1 MYRTGTRMA
10 PPDDRPDALF
20 LALQAALAGRYSL
33 ERELGRGGMGVV
45 YLARDVRLDRPVAL
59 KLLPP
64 DRAAQPEIREGF
76 LREARMAARLAHPN
90 IVSIHSVDEAGEF
103 VFYAMRHVAGESLGD
118 RLRRVGHLA
127 PHEAA
132 RILRDTAYALAYA
145 HAQGVIHRDIKP
157 DNILLDGD
165 GGPAMVTDFGIA
177 RLTDTPDAR
186 QGRVVGTPEY
196 ISPEQAAGEPV
207 DARSDLYSLGAMGF
221 HCLAGRPPFI
231 GDVNELL
238 AQHLTQAPPALLD
251 LAPETPAMLAAA
263 IDRSLRK
270 QPDERFPSA
279 EAMAEALIPGGQLSA
294 ELPVPVRIWV
304 ERGRELKSIYAIW
317 SCFFFGL
324 ATMVYVAATMN
335 QMWTLASVV
344 FELLLL
350 KAAVLPWIG
359 HGLWRLLATRRAL
372 ESGVTLDD
380 LRHGLDVAVD
390 RREEERRYESGRP
403 VHFFPKLV
411 RIGTYLAFAG
421 AIGSLFGGRFL
432 SHSEAASRLFF
443 QLFGLFSMTTVA
455 GGLFGLIFPG
465 RRLALRDA
473 GARLRRTFWESRF
486 GDLVA
491 RIATTGL
498 PAARQGIW
506 ASSRPTESALGS
518 ATETLFAALPGS
530 ERAALEDLPQVVERL
545 EREAALAR
553 ERLAAGVEGQWAAR
567 LERSVAAI
575 ETLRVGL
582 LRMTVGHV
590 AASSLTADLDAAR
603 ELSTRI
609 DYLVAGADEVAAA
622 LADGTSPSHESA
634 QALPS
639 RSPATTSLG

>member
-1 MYRTGTRMA
+1 MA
-10 PPDDRPDALF
+10 LPDDRPDALF

-64 DRAAQPEIREGF
+64 DRASHPDIREGF

-90 IVSIHSVDEAGEF
+90 IVSIHSVDEAGDF
-103 VFYAMRHVAGESLGD
+103 VFYAMRYVAGESLGD

-196 ISPEQAAGEPV
+196 ISPEQAAGDLV
-207 DARSDLYSLGAMGF
+207 DARSDLYSLGALGF
-221 HCLAGRPPFI
+221 HCLAGRPPFTGSI
-231 GDVNELL
+231 SELL

-251 LAPETPAMLAAA
+251 LAPETPATLAAA
-263 IDRSLRK
+263 IDRALLK
-270 QPDERFPSA
+270 QPDRRFPSA
-279 EAMAEALIPGGQLSA
+279 EAMAEALIPGGQVST

-304 ERGRELKSIYAIW
+304 ERGRELKSIYTIW

-324 ATMVYVAATMN
+324 ATMVYVGTTIGGV
-335 QMWTLASVV
+335 WTLSWLVI
-344 FELLLL
+344 ELLFI
-350 KAAVLPWIG
+350 KAAFLPWIG
-359 HGLWRLLATRRAL
+359 QGFWRLLATRRAI

-380 LRHGLDVAVD
+380 LRHGLEIAVE
-390 RREEERRYESGRP
+390 RREEELRYESGRAI
-403 VHFFPKLV
+403 HFFPRLV
-411 RIGTYLAFAG
+411 RVGTYLSFAG
-421 AIGSLFGGRFL
+421 AIGCLLGGIFISR
-432 SHSEAASRLFF
+432 SENASRVFF
-443 QLFGLFSMTTVA
+443 QLFGLFSLATV
-455 GGLFGLIFPG
+455 GGGMFGLIFPG
-465 RRLALRDA
+465 RRLQLHDV
-473 GARLRRTFWESRF
+473 GARLRRAFWTSQF
-486 GDLVA
+486 GDWVA

-498 PAARQGIW
+498 PAARRGAW
-506 ASSRPTESALGS
+506 ATSRRTESALGS
-518 ATETLFAALPGS
+518 ATETLFAALPGA
-530 ERAALEDLPQVVERL
+530 ERAALNDLPQVVERL
-545 EREAALAR
+545 EHEAALAR
-553 ERLAAGVEGQWAAR
+553 ERLAAGVDGPWADR

-590 AASSLTADLDAAR
+590 AATSLTADLDAAR
-603 ELSTRI
+603 ELSERI
-609 DYLVAGADEVAAA
+609 DYLVAGADEVAEA
-622 LADGTSPSHESA
+622 LARDVSPSQQSA

-639 RSPATTSLG
+639 SRPATTSLG

>member
-1 MYRTGTRMA
+1 MA
-10 PPDDRPDALF
+10 LLADRPDALF

-90 IVSIHSVDEAGEF
+90 IVSIHSVDEVGDF
-103 VFYAMRHVAGESLGD
+103 VFYAMRYVAGESLGD

-177 RLTDTPDAR
+177 RLTDAPDAR

-196 ISPEQAAGEPV
+196 ISPEQAGGDLV
-207 DARSDLYSLGAMGF
+207 DARSDIYSLGAMGF
-221 HCLAGRPPFI
+221 HCLAGRPPFS
-231 GDVNELL
+231 GSVSELL
-238 AQHLTQAPPALLD
+238 AQHLTQPPPAVLD

-263 IDRSLRK
+263 IDRSLQK
-270 QPDERFPSA
+270 SPAQRFPSA
-279 EAMAEALIPGGQLSA
+279 EAMAEALIPGGQLST

-304 ERGRELKSIYAIW
+304 ERGRELKSIYTIW

-324 ATMVYVAATMN
+324 ATMVYVGASMNAAWSLSTI
-335 QMWTLASVV
+335 V
-344 FELLLL
+344 FELLLI
-350 KAAVLPWIG
+350 KATLLPWVG

-380 LRHGLDVAVD
+380 LRHGLDIAVE
-390 RREEERRYESGRP
+390 RREEELRYESGRP

-411 RIGTYLAFAG
+411 RFGTYLTFAG
-421 AIGSLFGGRFL
+421 ALSCLFGGIFISRDVD
-432 SHSEAASRLFF
+432 ASRIFF
-443 QLFGLFSMTTVA
+443 QLFGFFSMATVG

-465 RRLALRDA
+465 RRLGLRDV
-473 GARLRRTFWESRF
+473 GARLRCSFWESRF

-498 PAARQGIW
+498 PAARRGAW
-506 ASSRPTESALGS
+506 AGSRRTEAALGS

-530 ERAALEDLPQVVERL
+530 EREALNDLPQVVERL

-553 ERLAAGVEGQWAAR
+553 ERLAAGGGGPWADR

-603 ELSTRI
+603 ELSERI
-609 DYLVAGADEVAAA
+609 DYLVAGADEVAEA
-622 LADGTSPSHESA
+622 LARDASPSQQSA
-634 QALPS
+634 HALPNKN
-639 RSPATTSLG
+639 PATTSLG